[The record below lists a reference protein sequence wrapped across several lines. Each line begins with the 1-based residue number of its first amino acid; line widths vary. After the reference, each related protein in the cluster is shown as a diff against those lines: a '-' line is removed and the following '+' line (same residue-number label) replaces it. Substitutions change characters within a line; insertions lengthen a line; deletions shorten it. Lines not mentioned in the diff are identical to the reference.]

1 MKTIIPAQ
9 PGFFAVYPT
18 EYMADQIIAWE
29 ITHDA
34 SALDYVVRPITPAGL
49 ADEGYKIKY
58 REARVLA
65 PVRD

>member
-18 EYMADQIIAWE
+18 EYRADPVIAWE
-29 ITHDA
+29 ITHHT
-34 SALDYVVRPITPAGL
+34 STLDYVVRPITSAGL
-49 ADEGYKIKY
+49 ADEGHKIKH
-58 REARVLA
+58 RDARVLA